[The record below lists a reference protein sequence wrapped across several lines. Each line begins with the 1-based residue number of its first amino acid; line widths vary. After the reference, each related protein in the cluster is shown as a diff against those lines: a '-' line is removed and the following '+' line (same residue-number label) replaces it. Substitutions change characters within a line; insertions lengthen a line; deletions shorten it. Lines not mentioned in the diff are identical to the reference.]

1 MLAKVIAIAALAHS
15 GRKDKSGHPEILH
28 PMRVGMKFYEMG
40 EKDAVVYAGFLHD
53 VVEDTNVLRCNTDA

>member
-1 MLAKVIAIAALAHS
+1 
-15 GRKDKSGHPEILH
+15 
-28 PMRVGMKFYEMG
+28 MG